1 MASRVGPR
9 TPSKTNW
16 YQANWVPG
24 AKGVIPDTP
33 LTGAK
38 GGRGGGGDGGGG
50 EVGGE
55 GGEIAGKP

>member
-1 MASRVGPR
+1 MAPVAGSR
-9 TPSKTNW
+9 TPSKTSW

-24 AKGVIPDTP
+24 EGVIPDTP

>member
-1 MASRVGPR
+1 MAFCAGPR

-16 YQANWVPG
+16 YQANWLP
-24 AKGVIPDTP
+24 
-33 LTGAK
+33 GAK